1 MTTKNITDIGVHLSR
16 STDKR
21 GSINWRV
28 GDTRFHI
35 WVVFEPVIT
44 GTGMYGQPDLTI
56 HCNKGE
62 GRDSKHTERDG
73 AAQAN
78 APIINHVYDV
88 VDEQGLYR
96 AAVQEKYLEEYTAR
110 QEQEAEHDAHVVAGA
125 APDLLAALK
134 QLKCQAKLAVTGEH
148 LVPLVFTDYC
158 SLCHLMPVERLTQEA
173 IEKADAAIAKAEPEQ
188 TYSVYFYNTDGE
200 AVRDTSYINR
210 QAAEDHADSDR
221 RVRPAQHAHV
231 RKEDRYF

>member
-78 APIINHVYDV
+78 VPIINHVYDV

-110 QEQEAEHDAHVVAGA
+110 QE
-125 APDLLAALK
+125 
-134 QLKCQAKLAVTGEH
+134 QAKLAVTGEH

>member
-148 LVPLVFTDYC
+148 LVPLVF
-158 SLCHLMPVERLTQEA
+158 EA